1 MPDQHLYLIAL
12 GGNVRHRR
20 YGVPAQVLTAATDAI
35 DDAVG
40 KVVAASPVMH
50 SAAVGPSARQY
61 ANAAILVRSKF
72 GPRDMLAALKDMEA
86 IFGRRR
92 GGQRW
97 SARTLDC
104 DIVLWSGGVWAD
116 EALTIPHPLFRE
128 RDFVLQPAAA
138 IVPHWRDPL
147 TNLSIRQLLFRN
159 RHQGA

>member
-1 MPDQHLYLIAL
+1 MSEQHHYLIAL
-12 GGNVRHRR
+12 GGNVRHSRF
-20 YGVPAQVLTAATDAI
+20 GAPAQVLTAATDAI
-35 DDAVG
+35 DETVG
-40 KVVAASPVMH
+40 KLVAASPVMR

-61 ANAAILVRSKF
+61 ANAVILVRSSLE
-72 GPRDMLAALKDMEA
+72 PPDMLSALKDLEA
-86 IFGRRR
+86 DFGRRS

-116 EALTIPHPLFRE
+116 YALTIPHPLFRE

-138 IVPHWRDPL
+138 IAPDWRDPL

>member
-1 MPDQHLYLIAL
+1 MSEQHLYLIAL
-12 GGNVRHRR
+12 GGNVRHPR
-20 YGVPAQVLTAATDAI
+20 YGAPAQVLAAATDSI

-40 KVVAASPVMH
+40 KVVASSPVMR

-61 ANAAILVRSKF
+61 ANAAIIVRSKLE
-72 GPRDMLAALKDMEA
+72 PRDMLLALKDLEA
-86 IFGRRR
+86 EYGRRT

-116 EALTIPHPLFRE
+116 DALTIPHPLFRE

-138 IVPHWRDPL
+138 IAPDWRDPL